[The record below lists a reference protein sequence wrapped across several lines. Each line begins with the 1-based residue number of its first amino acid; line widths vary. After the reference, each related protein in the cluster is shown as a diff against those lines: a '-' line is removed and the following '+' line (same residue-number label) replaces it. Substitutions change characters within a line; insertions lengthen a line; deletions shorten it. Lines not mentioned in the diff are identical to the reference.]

1 MATITTAEGRT
12 EKKIGLALAGGGPQ
26 GALYEIGAIRALEEA
41 LEGVDLC
48 DIDVYVG
55 VSAGAVIGSIL
66 ANGVTTARLCRAVV
80 DPGPANPFHF
90 RTFYSPAFEEFGRR
104 SLGIPRLLLQSL
116 WTFVSNPRDLNL
128 LDSLL
133 PLSRALPIGAFSNEP
148 LREFLEEAFNRSGRT
163 DDFRRLEKHF
173 IVVAAD
179 LDSGE
184 PVRFGEPGFD
194 HIPISRAVQAS
205 TALPG
210 LYAPVKIEGRH
221 YVDGVLLKTMHG
233 SVALGAGAELL
244 LCLNP
249 LVPVDT
255 ASAVDEGFMRRG
267 KLIDRGL
274 PTVLSQSLR
283 TMIRSRLEAGLSSYE
298 NVFPEADVILLEPP
312 RDDYK
317 IFFTNVF
324 SLATRRAACE
334 HAYNVTR
341 RQLYNRREELAP
353 LLAQHGIR
361 LRTEYLEKENVDLW
375 CQVGAEKRDGNS
387 VLDDLDCTLSR
398 LEALLSDVS

>member
-12 EKKIGLALAGGGPQ
+12 EGKVGLALAGGGPQ

-41 LEGVDLC
+41 LEGIDFCDL
-48 DIDVYVG
+48 DVYVG

-66 ANGVTTARLCRAVV
+66 ANGVGTARLCRAAI

-116 WTFVSNPRDLNL
+116 LTFISNPRDLNL
-128 LDSLL
+128 VDSLL
-133 PLSRALPIGAFSNEP
+133 PLSRALPIGVFSNEP
-148 LREFLEEAFNRSGRT
+148 LREFLEDAFNRSGRT
-163 DDFRRLEKHF
+163 DDFRRLDKHL

-194 HIPISRAVQAS
+194 HIPISKAVQAS

-233 SVALGAGAELL
+233 SVALDAGAELL
-244 LCLNP
+244 LCFNP

-255 ASAVDEGFMRRG
+255 SSAVDEGFMRRG

-317 IFFTNVF
+317 MFFTNVF
-324 SLATRRAACE
+324 SLSTRRAACE

-341 RQLYNRREELAP
+341 RQLFNRREELAP
-353 LLAQHGIR
+353 VLAQHGIR
-361 LRTEYLEKENVDLW
+361 LRTEFLEQENVDLW
-375 CQVGAEKRDGNS
+375 CQVGARMTEGDS

-398 LEALLSDVS
+398 LEALLNEST

>member
-41 LEGVDLC
+41 LEGIDFCDL
-48 DIDVYVG
+48 DVYVG

-66 ANGVTTARLCRAVV
+66 ANGVTTARLCRSAI
-80 DPGPANPFHF
+80 DPGPDNPFHS

-116 WTFVSNPRDLNL
+116 WSFVRNPRDLHL

-133 PLSRALPIGAFSNEP
+133 PLSRALPIGVFSNEP
-148 LREFLEEAFNRSGRT
+148 LREFLEDAFNRSGRS
-163 DDFRRLEKHF
+163 DDFRRLGKHL

-179 LDSGE
+179 LDLGE

-194 HIPISRAVQAS
+194 HIPISKAVQAS

-233 SVALGAGAELL
+233 SVALNAGADLL
-244 LCLNP
+244 LCFNP

-255 ASAVDEGFMRRG
+255 SSAVDEGFMRRG

-283 TMIRSRLEAGLSSYE
+283 TMIRSRLEAGLAAYE

-312 RDDYK
+312 RDDYRM
-317 IFFTNVF
+317 FFTNVF
-324 SLATRRAACE
+324 SLSTRRAVCE

-353 LLAQHGIR
+353 VLAQHGIR
-361 LRTEYLEKENVDLW
+361 LRTEFLEQENVDLW
-375 CQVGAEKRDGNS
+375 CQVGARKSEGDS

-398 LEALLSDVS
+398 LEALLDDSI

>member
-1 MATITTAEGRT
+1 
-12 EKKIGLALAGGGPQ
+12 
-26 GALYEIGAIRALEEA
+26 
-41 LEGVDLC
+41 
-48 DIDVYVG
+48 
-55 VSAGAVIGSIL
+55 
-66 ANGVTTARLCRAVV
+66 LCRSAI
-80 DPGPANPFHF
+80 DPGPDNPFHS

-116 WTFVSNPRDLNL
+116 WSFVRNPRDLHL

-133 PLSRALPIGAFSNEP
+133 PLSRALPIGVFSNEP
-148 LREFLEEAFNRSGRT
+148 LREFLEDAFNRSGRS
-163 DDFRRLEKHF
+163 DDFRRLGKHL
-173 IVVAAD
+173 IVVA
-179 LDSGE
+179 
-184 PVRFGEPGFD
+184 GFD
-194 HIPISRAVQAS
+194 HIPISKAVQAS

-233 SVALGAGAELL
+233 SVALNAGADLL
-244 LCLNP
+244 LCFNP

-255 ASAVDEGFMRRG
+255 SSAVDEGFMRRG

-283 TMIRSRLEAGLSSYE
+283 TMIRSRLEAGLAAYE

-312 RDDYK
+312 RDDYRM
-317 IFFTNVF
+317 FFTNVF
-324 SLATRRAACE
+324 SLSTRRAVCE

-353 LLAQHGIR
+353 VLAQHGIR
-361 LRTEYLEKENVDLW
+361 LRTEFLEQENVDLW
-375 CQVGAEKRDGNS
+375 CQVGARKSEGDS

-398 LEALLSDVS
+398 LEALLDDSI